1 MSDSLNK
8 TQFFDWKYIASWV
21 LFYVSYIWPLEN
33 ITDLYVRQYVW
44 TWRLTIN
51 ITEPEIHPRSSTR
64 NTKTLVLT
72 LTCELV
78 PLLLTSQAT
87 GNDTESMALH
97 WTSLDLLINKC
108 MYMCLALMFTTC
120 DLNVPFSSTNPFF
133 WGSFSIRRRTCINS
147 SFNIFWLSETN
158 GQYVVYP
165 YHISRFLEYIPE
177 IIVFEYRVTRL
188 KLFHLFSSTRIN
200 MSL

>member
-133 WGSFSIRRRTCINS
+133 FGFLFYTTANLYQFLFQYLLIIWDKRPICSLSISYLT
-147 SFNIFWLSETN
+147 
-158 GQYVVYP
+158 
-165 YHISRFLEYIPE
+165 
-177 IIVFEYRVTRL
+177 VFGIHPRNHCFRV
-188 KLFHLFSSTRIN
+188 
-200 MSL
+200 